1 MSTFSIFLHY
11 ITRLFSQIP
20 DLLLLLQLIPST
32 THTLSLSPSSTHSPT
47 KILSIIPRRIKNMIP
62 MSPNALTLEQVRESQ
77 TRRDLL
83 LAYDFM
89 SIFRLANDEFA
100 NLAKD

>member
-1 MSTFSIFLHY
+1 
-11 ITRLFSQIP
+11 
-20 DLLLLLQLIPST
+20 
-32 THTLSLSPSSTHSPT
+32 
-47 KILSIIPRRIKNMIP
+47 
-62 MSPNALTLEQVRESQ
+62 MSPNTLTLEQVRESQ